1 MGNEDRE
8 ALKRA
13 DRAIKIEQ
21 LKDEAAAWGEFH
33 NDDYWGFVYDL
44 KFAPLMTDY
53 EILAEARIEFA
64 PSETLD
70 DDELTAKLWEIIEA
84 LAVMRVYV
92 TSTDHLSERE
102 LYERLAGGV
111 LREPRRDVV
120 FEEGESCVYDLVS
133 GGGEYDLYLFFRYYA
148 NDRDRLLWGDEA
160 KGMPERVEPPYDRDR
175 FLPGASEWHFCTGN
189 P

>member
-1 MGNEDRE
+1 MGNKDRE
-8 ALKRA
+8 VLKRV

-21 LKDEAAAWGEFH
+21 LKDEAAVRGEFH
-33 NDDYWGFVYDL
+33 NDDYWEFVYDL
-44 KFAPLMTDY
+44 KFAPLTTDY
-53 EILAEARIEFA
+53 EILAEAGIEFA

-70 DDELTAKLWEIIEA
+70 DDEVTAKLWEIIEA
-84 LAVMRVYV
+84 LAEMRVYI

-102 LYERLAGGV
+102 LYKRLVDGV

-120 FEEGESCVYDLVS
+120 FEEGESYIYDLVS
-133 GGGEYDLYLFFRYYA
+133 GGGEDDSFLFFRYYA

-160 KGMPERVEPPYDRDR
+160 EGMPARIEPPYDRDR
-175 FLPGASEWHFCTGN
+175 FLPGASEWHYCARN